1 MSHEYLGR
9 CKRLAALLS
18 VALGLLLIQPATA
31 AGKDKAA
38 DRSGSGFQ
46 LNLSGSVSDSG
57 PFHLCTAKYTVP
69 AGNPLHVSRVGFV
82 GSSTQAGNGPI
93 GGQIFVG
100 SALVGVLN
108 PTPATPLNNPP
119 YVVTFYSN
127 QDSDVDVDGGA
138 VLYILLQFAVQDQS
152 LQCSIVIAGQF
163 VSKSQ
168 S

>member
-1 MSHEYLGR
+1 MSHDRCGR
-9 CKRLAALLS
+9 CKCFTLLS
-18 VALGLLLIQPATA
+18 ATLGLLFIGPLTASANPKASDPA
-31 AGKDKAA
+31 
-38 DRSGSGFQ
+38 SNGFQ

-69 AGNPLHVSRVGFV
+69 AGRPLHVSRVGFV
-82 GSSTQAGNGPI
+82 GSSTQAGNAPL

-100 SALVGVLN
+100 TALVGVLN
-108 PTPATPLNNPP
+108 PAASTPFNNPP
-119 YVVTFYSN
+119 YVSTFYSN
-127 QDSDVDVDGGA
+127 QDSDIDVDGGA
-138 VLYILLQFAVQDQS
+138 VLYVLLQFTVQDPS